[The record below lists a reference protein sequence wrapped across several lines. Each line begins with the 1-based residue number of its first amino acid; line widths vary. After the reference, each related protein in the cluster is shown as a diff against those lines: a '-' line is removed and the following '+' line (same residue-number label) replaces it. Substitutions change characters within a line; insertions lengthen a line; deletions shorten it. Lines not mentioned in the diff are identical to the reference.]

1 MKFDREAFAALAA
14 LQFALILPQV
24 AIAETILKR
33 ETVSLKGCLKVIEMT
48 ANQTGLVPQ
57 MTLDTETQKVAEF
70 VAPDGTVVIK
80 CDGDAKEVVVSLK

>member
-1 MKFDREAFAALAA
+1 MKFRREAFAALAA
-14 LQFALILPQV
+14 LQCALTLPH
-24 AIAETILKR
+24 AALAETILKR

-48 ANQTGLVPQ
+48 VNQTGLTPQ

>member
-1 MKFDREAFAALAA
+1 MKFRRKACAALAA

-24 AIAETILKR
+24 AFAETILKR

-48 ANQTGLVPQ
+48 SNQTGLTPQ
-57 MTLDTETQKVAEF
+57 MILDTESQKVAEF

>member
-1 MKFDREAFAALAA
+1 MKFRREAFAALAA
-14 LQFALILPQV
+14 LQCALILPQG
-24 AIAETILKR
+24 ALAETILKR

-48 ANQTGLVPQ
+48 ANQTGLTPQ